1 MKSKALLF
9 FAALICFAA
18 VVRSQEPS
26 QTQAPPSLPATGPSS
41 VDTQGIKN
49 YLLGPGDVLD
59 IRFFGQSDLN
69 TLAEVD
75 SDGNISSLPFLD
87 APIPAKCRTE
97 KQVQKDIAQAYTK
110 YIKGP
115 QISVRITER
124 KSRQPAAVWGAV
136 RQPTRLQML
145 RRVRLNEVVAASGGF
160 TERAAG
166 TIQILHTEPLMCP
179 APGEEAEAAPIDG
192 TKVPLELVKIED
204 LKAGRA
210 EANPF
215 IRPGD
220 YIIVTEADPVYIT
233 GSVIAP
239 QGVFMRDRLTLST
252 ALAMV
257 GGVRKEAKVAEVRI
271 YRLKPGSADRET
283 LKIDFAAIKK
293 NQKPDFLLQAFDVI
307 EVPEAGAFS
316 GQRIAG
322 TLLQSVTGGLN
333 NMIGSAPLRVLY

>member
-1 MKSKALLF
+1 MRFRVLSMLVLVISV
-9 FAALICFAA
+9 AAL
-18 VVRSQEPS
+18 VRSQEPS
-26 QTQAPPSLPATGPSS
+26 QPQAPPGTPTTGPSS

-49 YLLGPGDVLD
+49 YLLGPGDVID
-59 IRFFGQSDLN
+59 VRFFGQSDLN
-69 TLAEVD
+69 TTAEVD
-75 SDGNISSLPFLD
+75 SDGNISSLPFLE

-97 KQVQKDIAQAYTK
+97 KQIQKDIAQAYAK

-115 QISVRITER
+115 QVSVRITER
-124 KSRQPAAVWGAV
+124 KSRQPATVFGAI

-145 RRVRLNEVVAASGGF
+145 RRVRLNEIIAASGGF
-160 TERAAG
+160 TERASG

-179 APGEEAEAAPIDG
+179 GPGEEAAAAPISG
-192 TKVPLELVKIED
+192 TNVPLELVRVED
-204 LKAGRA
+204 LKAGKA

-233 GSVIAP
+233 GSVVAP

-257 GGVRKEAKVAEVRI
+257 GGVRKEAKVTEVRI
-271 YRLKPGSADRET
+271 YRLKTGSPDRET
-283 LKIDFAAIKK
+283 LRIDLAAIKK

-333 NMIGSAPLRVLY
+333 SMMNSAPLRVLY